1 MDDVA
6 RIAKE
11 WWLLAVLGV
20 VSLVCGVLAI
30 VYPDVTLLAV
40 GIIFGFYLLMAG
52 VFELV
57 DAIVGDPASRALSAI
72 VGVVAL
78 LAGLICLRRPGD
90 SLLALVVVLGA
101 YLIVTGVARL
111 VRAFASVEHRG
122 LSLLSAVIDL
132 VLGILILSW
141 PDESLVTLA
150 VFFGISLIF
159 RGVFS
164 LVAALQLRKLRQ
176 EDSADMAP
184 PVSAAPA

>member
-1 MDDVA
+1 VDDVA

-20 VSLVCGVLAI
+20 VSIVCGVLAI

-40 GIIFGFYLLMAG
+40 GIIFGFYLMLAG

-57 DAIVGDPASRALSAI
+57 EAIVGDAASRALSALI
-72 VGVVAL
+72 GIVAL
-78 LAGLICLRRPGD
+78 IAGLICLRRPGE
-90 SLLALVVVLGA
+90 SLLALVVVLGI
-101 YLIVTGVARL
+101 YLVVTGVVAL

-122 LSLLSAVIDL
+122 WFVLSAVVDL

-141 PDESLVTLA
+141 PDLGLVTLA

-159 RGVFS
+159 RGAVA
-164 LVAALQLRKLRQ
+164 LVAAWQLRKLRKGGSP
-176 EDSADMAP
+176 DVAP
-184 PVSAAPA
+184 PISAAPA

>member
-1 MDDVA
+1 MAD
-6 RIAKE
+6 ITQLAKE

-57 DAIVGDPASRALSAI
+57 EAVVGDPASRALSAI
-72 VGVVAL
+72 VGIVAL

-111 VRAFASVEHRG
+111 VRAFASVEYRG
-122 LSLLSAVIDL
+122 LSLLGAVVDL

-159 RGVFS
+159 RGV
-164 LVAALQLRKLRQ
+164 LALIAAFQLRKVH
-176 EDSADMAP
+176 EEGSSDVAP
-184 PVSAAPA
+184 PITAAPA

>member
-6 RIAKE
+6 QIAKE
-11 WWLLAVLGV
+11 WWMLAVLGL

-57 DAIVGDPASRALSAI
+57 EAIVGDPASRALSAI
-72 VGVVAL
+72 VGIVAL

-122 LSLLSAVIDL
+122 WSLLSAVVDL
-132 VLGILILSW
+132 ILGILILSW

-159 RGVFS
+159 RGVFA
-164 LVAALQLRKLRQ
+164 LVAAFQLRRLRND
-176 EDSADMAP
+176 DSADVAP
-184 PVSAAPA
+184 PISAAPA